1 MYMNTDLINIK
12 CVEQDIKQYLINHHK
27 DSIDK
32 AVSLINK
39 WLNEKS
45 PSQYKNI
52 RKILIKDYPWFDIV
66 LDLLNKIIV
75 SGYIPFLSLA
85 SMFHLSDELDKPN
98 NTATVAEIL
107 LIINSIDLFVI
118 EQTKTNYYIYPY
130 LELPELLQDRII
142 LSCYVPPKDSI
153 TKVKS
158 NKGIILGSKFNKHD
172 KPISLDVINTLNSQE
187 YILDSWFV
195 DNHKK
200 PWFQDEKDTSK
211 LTDVEK
217 AKYEIQLK
225 TWEQYQEQLE
235 VFIKHLKDNPF
246 YFEHKYDMRGRVY
259 VRGYHFSTQGTS
271 YEKACINLNKYE
283 HVTGKL

>member
-12 CVEQDIKQYLINHHK
+12 SVEQDIKHYLISNHK

-32 AVSLINK
+32 AVSLINT
-39 WLNEKS
+39 WLSEKS

-52 RKILIKDYPWFDIV
+52 RKVLIKDFPWFDIV
-66 LDLLNKIIV
+66 IDMVTKIVV
-75 SGYIPFLSLA
+75 SGYIPFLSLC
-85 SMFHLSDELDKPN
+85 SMIHLSDELDKPN
-98 NTATVAEIL
+98 NTTTVAEIL
-107 LIINSIDLFVI
+107 LIINSIDLYTI
-118 EQTKTNYYIYPY
+118 EQTRTNYYIYHT
-130 LELPELLQDRII
+130 LELPELLQDRLI
-142 LSCYVPPKDSI
+142 LSCYVPPKDTI
-153 TKVKS
+153 TKVRN
-158 NKGIILGSKFNKHD
+158 NKGIILGNKFNKHD
-172 KPISLDVINTLNSQE
+172 KPLSLDVINILNSQE

-200 PWFQDEKDTSK
+200 PWFQDEKDVSK
-211 LTDVEK
+211 LSEVEK

-259 VRGYHFSTQGTS
+259 VKGYHFTTQGTS

-283 HVTGKL
+283 YVYGEL